1 MRHGRLTVK
10 RVRKYRIAKY
20 PSRHRDAKRAD
31 PLRRRLVR
39 AAAVPAAALGL
50 GAAGGACDG
59 GLNLAGT
66 EPDAADATDA
76 AEVTDDASVEVELE
90 VLAEVVAEVT
100 DDAATD
106 VDDTDSMIAG
116 GRPEGVHYVRY
127 LTEAEGRA
135 LIAETVVAE
144 TATPANPCEA
154 PVLAERA
161 LEDESFFM
169 RDGASTSGV
178 AAEVDLLAPEVAV
191 ETTPECPGGLRP
203 AVGFEFATEE
213 AGDDEDLSGDPDGLT
228 DTEEAYLGRLRDD
241 ARAAVSVL
249 RSADHPYDV
258 WDYDGYIEDYDRARA
273 EEEVRQAVRDL
284 LDALRRDGLI

>member
-1 MRHGRLTVK
+1 MRNGQLTVK
-10 RVRKYRIAKY
+10 RVRKYRAAKY
-20 PSRHRDAKRAD
+20 PSRHRDAKRAE
-31 PLRRRLVR
+31 PLGRRIVR

-59 GLNLAGT
+59 GLSLVG
-66 EPDAADATDA
+66 DDHDATDA
-76 AEVTDDASVEVELE
+76 ADFSDDATVDPE
-90 VLAEVVAEVT
+90 VLADVIGEVP
-100 DDAATD
+100 DDAGPD
-106 VDDTDSMIAG
+106 DDTDSMIAG

-127 LTEAEGRA
+127 LTEAEGRT

-144 TATPANPCEA
+144 TAAPANPCEE
-154 PVLAERA
+154 PVLAERVV
-161 LEDESFFM
+161 EDQSFFM

-178 AAEVDLLAPEVAV
+178 SAEVDLLAPAVAV
-191 ETTPECPGGLRP
+191 EETPECPGGLRP

-228 DTEEAYLGRLRDD
+228 DTEEAYLTRLRDD
-241 ARAAVSVL
+241 ARAAISVL
-249 RSADHPYDV
+249 RAADHPYDV

-284 LDALRRDGLI
+284 LDGLRRDGLI